1 MERTPVPNLPLFYW
15 SSQLFNLRTLSSTH
29 VPVLLLNPPISKI
42 KTFVMNFERRVKI
55 IFSSLNVGM
64 PKNYF
69 LLYFNLN
76 KWTLYHSELVLENSL
91 QSTTQHNWTQYI
103 LQLSTMYFKEKKN
116 LIKCTCTSVWT
127 HKICCT
133 LLLFLVENWSANSGL
148 Y

>member
-1 MERTPVPNLPLFYW
+1 MSVDNGKAGGKDWTRLPVPNLRLFHW
-15 SSQLFNLRTLSSTH
+15 SSHLFNLRTPSSTD
-29 VPVLLLNPPISKI
+29 VPVLLLNQPPVSKI
-42 KTFVMNFERRVKI
+42 KSFVMNFERRVKI

-64 PKNYF
+64 PKLF
-69 LLYFNLN
+69 PV
-76 KWTLYHSELVLENSL
+76 VLENSL
-91 QSTTQHNWTQYI
+91 QRTMQHNWTQYI